1 MKVREGVLL
10 KNICDAWLLIATGE
24 AGERCRYVREV
35 NDTFAWYFS
44 EIQKGNE
51 KEGIIKDTLERF
63 DVSEELVRND
73 LDKLIEELYSM
84 NYLLREEE

>member
-1 MKVREGVLL
+1 MKVREGILL
-10 KNICDAWLLIATGE
+10 KNVCDAWLLIAVGE
-24 AGERCRYVREV
+24 AGKYCRYVREV

-44 EIQKGNE
+44 GIQKGKE
-51 KEGIIKDTLERF
+51 KEEIIKDTLERF
-63 DVSEELVRND
+63 DVSEELARKD